1 MFEIDPGQKAHLFK
15 NCLAKI
21 LRAECIK
28 WAKNAGFLK
37 YFPEFFLVRFKFGG

>member
-1 MFEIDPGQKAHLFK
+1 MFEIDAGQKARLYK

-21 LRAECIK
+21 LRTECIK

-37 YFPEFFLVRFKFGG
+37 YFPGFDLVRFKFGG

>member
-1 MFEIDPGQKAHLFK
+1 MFEIDPGQKARLFK

-21 LRAECIK
+21 LRTECIK

-37 YFPEFFLVRFKFGG
+37 YFPGFYLVRFKFGG